1 MAERTDAPTKTAER
15 ELVITR
21 VFDAPRELVWKAW
34 TDRERVMQWAGPQ
47 GLHGAR
53 FRAWT
58 RARAANGVLDMHSP
72 ETGELTNRGV
82 VREVVEPER
91 LVFTFAWDDE
101 DGKPGREMLITI
113 TFAERAGQTEMTFTQ
128 AVFES
133 AEDRDGHQEGWSE
146 SFDKLA
152 AYLAERLIHRVER
165 GTTHEHAI
173 RDPGDEA
180 RADD

>member
-1 MAERTDAPTKTAER
+1 MAERSDAPTKTAEL

-21 VFDAPRELVWKAW
+21 LFDARRELVWKAW
-34 TDRERVMQWAGPQ
+34 TERERVMRWLGPKEFTALDFEMDRRP
-47 GLHGAR
+47 GGAWHSR
-53 FRAWT
+53 M
-58 RARAANGVLDMHSP
+58 GSP
-72 ETGELTNRGV
+72 EGTEHSNRGV

-113 TFAERAGQTEMTFTQ
+113 TFAEHDGGTEMTFAQ

-133 AEDRDGHQEGWSE
+133 AEDRDGHQEGWNE

-152 AYLAERLIHRVER
+152 EYLASIHL
-165 GTTHEHAI
+165 
-173 RDPGDEA
+173 
-180 RADD
+180 